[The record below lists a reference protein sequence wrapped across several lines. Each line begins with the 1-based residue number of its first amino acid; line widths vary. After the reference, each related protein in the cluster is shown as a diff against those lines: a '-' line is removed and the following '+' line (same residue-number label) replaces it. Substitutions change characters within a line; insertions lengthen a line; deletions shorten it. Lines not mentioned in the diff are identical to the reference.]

1 MKATRLLTAV
11 AALVLTAAPLAAQPR
26 ADHVVLVSVD
36 GLRPDFYLPG
46 SSWPAPN
53 MQQMA
58 RDGAHAEG
66 VRGVFP
72 TVTYPSHT
80 TIVTGA
86 LPARHGVYYNRP
98 FEPEGQTGEWYW
110 FESSIQVDTLWDAVR
125 AAGRRTAAISWPVTV
140 GAPIDRFVP
149 ETYSLDPN
157 SDRLAPMRD
166 GTTPGLWQELER
178 EATGR
183 LSLRNYGSAYITR
196 DDTTG
201 AMAAYVLETHRPAL
215 IALHLITTDSAQHAH
230 GRESDRARRAVA
242 AADRAIGAV
251 RDAADRAGIL
261 ERTAFVVTGDHGFVD
276 LHTQLMPN
284 VWLAEAGLHGTEPD
298 RGEWRATFHPTGGS
312 AFLHLRDEADAEAL
326 NADPGHPGRSARDGA
341 PPVPRRRTRRT
352 RPGRRRPRGAPRP
365 HREPGRQ
372 LRLGRLRRRHPAHRR
387 RRARSL
393 PHRLPG
399 DPDRLRRLGFGL
411 RAGPHGP
418 PHGADRHRG
427 PDRDASRCRV
437 REPGRSAAAGGSDPL
452 IDSIRYA
459 VSPRY
464 TFGNWLG
471 RAAIS
476 SITR

>member
-1 MKATRLLTAV
+1 MPISANGSLRRGLPSLPAV
-11 AALVLTAAPLAAQPR
+11 AGGVFCCLLLATGMLAAQSR

-36 GLRPDFYLPG
+36 GFRPDFYLPG

-53 MQQMA
+53 IQQMA

-98 FEPEGQTGEWYW
+98 FEPAGQTGEWYW
-110 FESSIQVDTLWDAVR
+110 FEASIKVDTLWDAVR
-125 AAGRRTAAISWPVTV
+125 AAGKSTAAISWPVTV

-166 GTTPGLWQELER
+166 GTTPGLWQQLER

-183 LSLRNYGSAYITR
+183 LDLRNYGAAYITR

-215 IALHLITTDSAQHAH
+215 LALHLITTDSAQHAQ
-230 GRESDRARRAVA
+230 GRESDRARRAVG
-242 AADRAIGAV
+242 AADRAVGAV
-251 RDAADRAGIL
+251 RDAAERAGIL
-261 ERTAFVVTGDHGFVD
+261 DRTAFVITGDHGFVD
-276 LHTQLMPN
+276 LHTQVMPN

-312 AFLHLRDEADAEAL
+312 AFLHLRDEADAEAMSAVRSIL
-326 NADPGHPGRSARDGA
+326 ADLPETVRRLFRVVERNALDQAGAAPEARLALAGTLGVSFGSDASGDAIRPTDGGAPADEAGRTVHRMGLTDIADLIAMLLDVDFESPDGA
-341 PPVPRRRTRRT
+341 PPLGVLTR
-352 RPGRRRPRGAPRP
+352 
-365 HREPGRQ
+365 
-372 LRLGRLRRRHPAHRR
+372 
-387 RRARSL
+387 
-393 PHRLPG
+393 
-399 DPDRLRRLGFGL
+399 
-411 RAGPHGP
+411 
-418 PHGADRHRG
+418 
-427 PDRDASRCRV
+427 
-437 REPGRSAAAGGSDPL
+437 
-452 IDSIRYA
+452 
-459 VSPRY
+459 
-464 TFGNWLG
+464 
-471 RAAIS
+471 
-476 SITR
+476 

>member
-1 MKATRLLTAV
+1 MKAARLLTPI

-36 GLRPDFYLPG
+36 GFRPDFYLPG

-53 MQQMA
+53 IQQMA

-125 AAGRRTAAISWPVTV
+125 AAGKQTAAISWPVTV

-149 ETYSLDPN
+149 ETYSLDPD
-157 SDRLAPMRD
+157 SDRLAPMRE

-183 LSLRNYGSAYITR
+183 LSLRNYGAAYLTR

-261 ERTAFVVTGDHGFVD
+261 DRTAFVITGDHGFVD

-312 AFLHLRDEADAEAL
+312 TFLHLRDEADAAALDAVRGILADLPETVRRLFRVVARDALDQAGAAPEARL
-326 NADPGHPGRSARDGA
+326 ALAGNLGVSFGSDASGDAIRPTDGGAHGHFPTDFPEILTGFVGWGAGFEQSRTVHRMGLTDIADLIAMLLDVEFESPDGA
-341 PPVPRRRTRRT
+341 PP
-352 RPGRRRPRGAPRP
+352 
-365 HREPGRQ
+365 
-372 LRLGRLRRRHPAHRR
+372 LGVLT
-387 RRARSL
+387 AR
-393 PHRLPG
+393 
-399 DPDRLRRLGFGL
+399 DR
-411 RAGPHGP
+411 
-418 PHGADRHRG
+418 
-427 PDRDASRCRV
+427 
-437 REPGRSAAAGGSDPL
+437 
-452 IDSIRYA
+452 
-459 VSPRY
+459 
-464 TFGNWLG
+464 
-471 RAAIS
+471 
-476 SITR
+476 

>member
-1 MKATRLLTAV
+1 MKAARLLTAI

-36 GLRPDFYLPG
+36 GFRPDFYLPG

-53 MQQMA
+53 IQQMA

-125 AAGRRTAAISWPVTV
+125 AAGKQTAAISWPVTV

-157 SDRLAPMRD
+157 SDRLAPMRE

-242 AADRAIGAV
+242 AADRA
-251 RDAADRAGIL
+251 D
-261 ERTAFVVTGDHGFVD
+261 
-276 LHTQLMPN
+276 
-284 VWLAEAGLHGTEPD
+284 
-298 RGEWRATFHPTGGS
+298 
-312 AFLHLRDEADAEAL
+312 
-326 NADPGHPGRSARDGA
+326 
-341 PPVPRRRTRRT
+341 
-352 RPGRRRPRGAPRP
+352 RRRPRRRGTGPASSNVPPSSSRATTASSTFTPSSCPTSGWPRRGCTAPSP
-365 HREPGRQ
+365 IAASGGP
-372 LRLGRLRRRHPAHRR
+372 PST
-387 RRARSL
+387 RRAARPSCTCATR
-393 PHRLPG
+393 PMPRL
-399 DPDRLRRLGFGL
+399 
-411 RAGPHGP
+411 
-418 PHGADRHRG
+418 
-427 PDRDASRCRV
+427 
-437 REPGRSAAAGGSDPL
+437 
-452 IDSIRYA
+452 
-459 VSPRY
+459 
-464 TFGNWLG
+464 
-471 RAAIS
+471 
-476 SITR
+476 